1 MPFSPQIVITLMKSP
16 GLSIQPEAR
25 GEHPSCLHTVRYLV
39 ARASTYFLQVT
50 KHFWPFD
57 RPSGLDK

>member
-1 MPFSPQIVITLMKSP
+1 MKSP
-16 GLSIQPEAR
+16 GLNIQPGAR
-25 GEHPSCLHTVRYLV
+25 GEHPSCLHTLFGN